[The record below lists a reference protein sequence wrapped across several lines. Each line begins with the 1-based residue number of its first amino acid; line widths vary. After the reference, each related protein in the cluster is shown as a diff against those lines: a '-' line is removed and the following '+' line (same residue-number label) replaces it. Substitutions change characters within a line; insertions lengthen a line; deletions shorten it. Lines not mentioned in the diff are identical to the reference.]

1 MLATLSASFIRLLN
15 IRCNYFIA
23 AAIGHDLGSQI
34 YKQNIYQSYEE
45 FIQTPNSQRI
55 QSLTVQV
62 SGTIAAVNLLL
73 QLITSLVVASLV
85 LAMLLITNFSL
96 TLSLTLSLTAIYG
109 LIFTRVA
116 GHVSNKGSQILT
128 TGERVL
134 DIIQE
139 SAGSIKNVILDS
151 SYDFYVKKFN
161 LYDKKNRTASAE
173 INFLSSFPR
182 YFIESVALVIIVS
195 LSCLFALSDDRK
207 GNIFDS
213 LILSSL

>member
-1 MLATLSASFIRLLN
+1 MTYSRLFFFKVNLDQLSQNYLIIISSLLFWCITLSASFIRLLN

-128 TGERVL
+128 TGEEFLTLFKNQL
-134 DIIQE
+134 DQ
-139 SAGSIKNVILDS
+139 
-151 SYDFYVKKFN
+151 
-161 LYDKKNRTASAE
+161 
-173 INFLSSFPR
+173 
-182 YFIESVALVIIVS
+182 
-195 LSCLFALSDDRK
+195 
-207 GNIFDS
+207 
-213 LILSSL
+213 